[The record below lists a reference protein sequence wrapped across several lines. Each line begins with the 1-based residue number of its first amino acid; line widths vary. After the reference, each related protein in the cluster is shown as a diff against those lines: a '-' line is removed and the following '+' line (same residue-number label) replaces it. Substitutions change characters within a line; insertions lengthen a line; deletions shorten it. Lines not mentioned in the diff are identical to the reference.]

1 MSERILFLT
10 GHLARPRLEKVLAS
24 LDAPFEWSIF
34 DIGVKVAALMTEAII
49 TRRLPRPVTANR
61 VLVPGRCRADLDRLA
76 AEFGVPFERGPE
88 ELKDLPAYFGKARGL
103 DLSRHDIRIFAEVV
117 DASALS
123 VDTILTRAEAMRLA
137 GADVIDLGC
146 LPDTPFA
153 HVDDAVRALKAAG
166 HQVSVDSAATHEPR
180 RGAKAGAHFLL
191 SLTEHTLDLATESG
205 AVPVLIP
212 AEHGNMP
219 SLLRA
224 AEAAR
229 RRGIGAI
236 LDPVLDPIHFGF

>member
-1 MSERILFLT
+1 
-10 GHLARPRLEKVLAS
+10 
-24 LDAPFEWSIF
+24 
-34 DIGVKVAALMTEAII
+34 MTEGII
-49 TRRLPRPVTANR
+49 TRRLPRPVNASR
-61 VLVPGRCRADLDRLA
+61 VLVPGRCRADLGRLG

-103 DLSRHDIRIFAEVV
+103 DLTRHDIRIFAEIV

-123 VDTILTRAEAMRLA
+123 VDTILGRAEAMREA

-153 HVDDAVRALKAAG
+153 HLEDAVRELKRAG
-166 HQVSVDSAATHEPR
+166 HQVSVDSADDDELR

-191 SLTEHTLDLATESG
+191 SLTEKTLDLAAGSG

-212 AEHGNMP
+212 SQHGDM
-219 SLLRA
+219 A
-224 AEAAR
+224 
-229 RRGIGAI
+229 
-236 LDPVLDPIHFGF
+236 